1 MIFNSWSKRDFS
13 NGRRGMVKVLEQL
26 EPIIN
31 TNSLEALHVDNGR
44 NGIII
49 FLLGDS
55 PGEEKKQNIFGNTRK
70 N

>member
-1 MIFNSWSKRDFS
+1 
-13 NGRRGMVKVLEQL
+13 MVKVLEQL
-26 EPIIN
+26 ETIIN

-44 NGIII
+44 NGII
-49 FLLGDS
+49 LLRDS